1 MKYYAIGD
9 IHGEL
14 DMLTKLLDKL
24 DYEHEDKIV
33 FLGDYIDRGPDPKG
47 VIDFLINFK
56 KIHPRCIFLRGNHE
70 AMFMDYLNGR
80 NVDLF
85 LYNGGDTTVAS
96 YGAES
101 TFDKIEIP
109 KNHMKFLQDTHRVYE
124 TENMIFV
131 HAGVAQIYED
141 VHKLPDDILLW
152 ARETSYLY
160 VTPKKRVVFGHTPF
174 ENAYQKDLMLGLDT
188 GAVFG
193 GKLTCGVLG
202 ENGKLQKLV
211 TVKAERLPPQ
221 DKAQDKEPTKFDDK
235 DLDLLINC
243 MF

>member
-1 MKYYAIGD
+1 MVRYFAIGD

-14 DMLTKLLDKL
+14 DMLKALLTKL
-24 DYEHEDKIV
+24 DYKHEDKIV

-47 VIDFLINFK
+47 VVDFLIEFK
-56 KIHPRCIFLRGNHE
+56 KLHPRTIFLRGNHE
-70 AMFMDYLNGR
+70 AMFMDYLKGR
-80 NVDLF
+80 NTDLF
-85 LYNGGDTTVAS
+85 LYNGGNTTVAS
-96 YGAES
+96 YGAKS
-101 TFDKIEIP
+101 TFGKFEIP
-109 KNHMKFLQDTHRVYE
+109 ADHTEFYNNTLRVSE

-131 HAGVAQIYED
+131 HAGIAQTYDD

-152 ARETSYLY
+152 ARETSYKY

-174 ENAYQKDLMLGLDT
+174 KDAYQEGLMLGLDT

-202 ENGKLQKLV
+202 LNGKLQKLV
-211 TVKAERLPPQ
+211 QVKASSPPVQ
-221 DKAQDKEPTKFDDK
+221 EEEPPKIDDK

-243 MF
+243 MV